1 MNHATRWMGGLP
13 LAGAA
18 TGGLFLLMVGLVR
31 AEFAPQA
38 KAEVREIAL
47 APMVEDIAA
56 VRRKAVMEPLQ
67 RVETPPPPPRITTV
81 VADAPSVPVAVA
93 GGEIPVFDPVEIDP
107 GQVSVVVPDRDVQPL
122 VRIPP
127 VMPAGAERS
136 GHCEVTFD
144 VSPDG
149 SPFNVRATACSDR
162 VFRRATER
170 SVAQW
175 KFQPRLV
182 DGLAVGRE
190 GVRNVV
196 RFNLVDE
203 RGELIPER

>member
-1 MNHATRWMGGLP
+1 MNHTTRWMGGLP

-18 TGGLFLLMVGLVR
+18 TGGLFLLMVGLIR
-31 AEFAPQA
+31 TEFAPQA
-38 KAEVREIAL
+38 VAEVRDIEL
-47 APMVEDIAA
+47 APVVEDIATL
-56 VRRKAVMEPLQ
+56 RRKAVLEPLAS
-67 RVETPPPPPRITTV
+67 VETPPPPPRISTA
-81 VADAPSVPVAVA
+81 VADAPTVPVAVV

-136 GHCEVTFD
+136 GHCEVVFD

-149 SPFNVRATACSDR
+149 SPFNVRATVCSDR

-175 KFQPRLV
+175 KYQPRVV

-196 RFNLVDE
+196 RFNLADE
-203 RGELIPER
+203 RGELIPE